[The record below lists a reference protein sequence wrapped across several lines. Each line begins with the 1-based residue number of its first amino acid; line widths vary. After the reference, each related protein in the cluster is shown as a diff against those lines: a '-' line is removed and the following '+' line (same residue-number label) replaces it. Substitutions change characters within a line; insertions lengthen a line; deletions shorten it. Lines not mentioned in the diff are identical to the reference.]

1 MIQMFHVSKTYPNKI
16 TALTDIN
23 LEIPPG
29 DFVFLSGPSG
39 SGKSTLLK
47 ILFGMEKP
55 TSGEVIVYG
64 MRITHPRFKKIYQ
77 LRRMIGFI
85 SQDFRLLRDRTVWE
99 NVALALEVVGCPPQ
113 EIKKKVGE
121 ILSRVGLQERG
132 RDSILSLSAGE
143 QQRVIIA
150 RALVNQPLLILADE
164 PTGILDTR
172 MKEEVMGLL
181 LDFHQ
186 NGTTILLATQDRDL
200 IQKFPYQVI
209 PLQEGRRMDEK
220 IEEGVKEEG

>member
-1 MIQMFHVSKTYPNKI
+1 MIQMFRVSKTYPNKI
-16 TALTDIN
+16 TALTNIN

-47 ILFGMEKP
+47 ILFGIEKP
-55 TSGEVIVYG
+55 TSGEVIIHG

-85 SQDFRLLRDRTVWE
+85 SPDFRLLRDRTVWE

-164 PTGILDTR
+164 PTGVLDAR